1 MPATTRATNGDVQ
14 RSAIFYGGHRPVGLT
29 ADRPADLATAWPGR
43 LPEQRTVVALDDIRL
58 SDPPPDAALVVVL
71 PRFAP
76 HSALDQA
83 ADLGITADW
92 PILGV
97 IGIRR
102 RSWLATQIA
111 RLTARLSAPPDARTP
126 DAGVPDVAVPD
137 ARAPEAEEHQPVP
150 GLGAPD
156 DIHREREDD

>member
-1 MPATTRATNGDVQ
+1 MTSGSAT
-14 RSAIFYGGHRPVGLT
+14 
-29 ADRPADLATAWPGR
+29 R
-43 LPEQRTVVALDDIRL
+43 LPT
-58 SDPPPDAALVVVL
+58 
-71 PRFAP
+71 FAP

-83 ADLGITADW
+83 ADLGVTADW

-111 RLTARLSAPPDARTP
+111 RLTTRPSVSPDARVP
-126 DAGVPDVAVPD
+126 DEDVPGAGVPDTRPLE
-137 ARAPEAEEHQPVP
+137 ARAPEEEETETVP
-150 GLGAPD
+150 GLGAMD